1 MWVAVKILLVHN
13 EYKLPGGEDVVVRQE
28 KELLERNG
36 HQVLAFFHNNL
47 ELEKYSPFQRLTMAP
62 RAIWAWDS
70 KKQISEL
77 LAAEKPDV
85 VHVHNTL
92 TIISP
97 SVYWACHEAGVP
109 VVQTLH
115 NFRLFC
121 PAGNYLRDGRICE
134 ECRTHSL
141 LRSVRYRCYRDSRA
155 ATATVALTLAVHRR
169 LGAYQDKI
177 QAFIAFTEFARQKYV
192 QGGLPGGRI
201 FLKPNFVPSDPGIGD
216 GAGNFAL
223 FVGRLSPEKGI
234 RTMMSAWER
243 LNGAVPLVIAGDG
256 PLRPLVEETAARVP
270 GIVYRGSLPRH
281 EIIRAMQQ
289 ARFLLLPSE
298 CYEGFP
304 MTIAEAFACG
314 LPVLASRMG
323 AMEVLI
329 EDGRSGIHFA
339 PGDAADCAA
348 KALEA
353 WKQPGRL
360 CRMGA
365 QARQIYLDSY
375 TAERNYLT
383 LMDIYRRAIELRH

>member
-1 MWVAVKILLVHN
+1 VWVVVKILLVHN
-13 EYKLPGGEDVVVRQE
+13 EYKFLGGEDVVVHQE

-36 HQVLAFFHNNL
+36 HQVLTYFHNNK
-47 ELEKYSPFQRLTMAP
+47 ELDQYSAFQRLTMVP
-62 RAIWAWDS
+62 RSVWAWDS

-77 LAAEKPDV
+77 LESAKPDV

-121 PAGNYLRDGRICE
+121 PVGNYLRDGKICE

-141 LRSVRYRCYRDSRA
+141 WRGVKYRCYRDSRA
-155 ATATVALTLAVHRR
+155 ATATVALTLEVHRR
-169 LGAYQDKI
+169 LGTYQDKI
-177 QAFIAFTEFARQKYV
+177 QVYIAFHEFARQKYV
-192 QGGLPGGRI
+192 EGGLPGNKI
-201 FLKPNFVPSDPGIGD
+201 FLKPNFVPSDPGMGT
-216 GAGNFAL
+216 GNGNFAL

-234 RTMMSAWER
+234 RTMLSAWEQ
-243 LNGAVPLVIAGDG
+243 LKGAVPLRIAGEG

-270 GIVYRGSLPRH
+270 GIKYLGSLSRPDVLK
-281 EIIRAMQQ
+281 AMQE

-314 LPVLASRMG
+314 LPVVASRIG

-329 EDGRSGIHFA
+329 EDGCSGLHFA
-339 PGDAADCAA
+339 SGDPADCAA
-348 KALEA
+348 KVQEA
-353 WKQPGRL
+353 WGQPGFLR
-360 CRMGA
+360 RMGGE
-365 QARQIYLDSY
+365 ARQKYLDCY
-375 TAERNYLT
+375 TAERNYST
-383 LMDIYRRAIELRH
+383 LMDIYRRAMNMHN